1 MKTGRLRHWGRL
13 ARSIAVAFAI
23 VYVAFLTAMFIIMRQ
38 PPQRF
43 GQIMRHFPMPAMM
56 IVPFEPMWNAAR
68 GGELRVGDEAPD
80 FTLPRVDHKSEVQL
94 SSFRG
99 RQPVVLV
106 FGSYT

>member
-1 MKTGRLRHWGRL
+1 VKHHRAAHWLRA
-13 ARSIAVAFAI
+13 ARSIAIVVAV
-23 VYVAFLTAMFIIMRQ
+23 VYVVFLSGMFIVMSQ

-43 GQIMRHFPMPAMM
+43 GQIMRYVPMPAMM

-80 FTLPRVDHKSEVQL
+80 FTLPRSDKSGDVKL
-94 SSFRG
+94 SSLRG
-99 RQPVVLV
+99 KPVVLV

>member
-1 MKTGRLRHWGRL
+1 VKSIRAGHWLRL
-13 ARSIAVAFAI
+13 ARSIAVAVAI
-23 VYVAFLTAMFIIMRQ
+23 AYVVFLSVMFVVMSQ

-43 GQIMRHFPMPAMM
+43 GQIMRYFPMPAMM

-80 FTLPRVDHKSEVQL
+80 FTLPRSDKSGTVQL
-94 SSFRG
+94 SSLRG
-99 RQPVVLV
+99 KPVVLV

>member
-1 MKTGRLRHWGRL
+1 MTSRAGRWFRT
-13 ARSIAVAFAI
+13 ARAIAVVVAI
-23 VYVAFLTAMFIIMRQ
+23 VYAVFLGAMFVVMTQ

-68 GGELRVGDEAPD
+68 GGELRVGEEAPD
-80 FTLPRVDHKSEVQL
+80 FTLPRSDKSGEVRL
-94 SSFRG
+94 SSLRG
-99 RQPVVLV
+99 KPVVLV